1 MKKLLLLCAIMLA
14 TVGVRAQDINLLDQ
28 TAPAEF
34 DMYSRPAEG
43 VYAIKVMSK
52 GYTGWMYNEGATY
65 RMTTNATLSS
75 LPKTY
80 LWKVTHLDGDN
91 LGSFTL
97 TCLNNDVPLTAQ
109 KNSHNIY
116 NTESDAVVA
125 ILKGERNWNVETF
138 EGINIYQRN
147 YSADQ
152 MTHKGDGTKPYLHT
166 NDGDNNS
173 FRYLGYWVGGF
184 NSNASEGTAC
194 VFQFYPYAKEF
205 VSEWK
210 ETNSQFLGYVG
221 GYPTS
226 SAEDFNNVTDYAEM
240 LAFQAE
246 NEILGIDPDKYY
258 RLVCVSPK
266 TGNNGDTNYNT
277 LTFDGTSNLVT
288 APEDNSKVS
297 QIFKFEPVDDADGKY
312 MLVSPNTGLYLNKIN
327 QGDYRSALV
336 AKGDAC
342 KLEIIAHAGVICQY
356 KLHNSESHDKH
367 CLFAENHPG
376 ERVPYACSGWD
387 DGADSP
393 SAWYLKV
400 VDKLNFVIGSAGWAT
415 THLPFDVV
423 MPETVK
429 AYAVESTTSASATL
443 TQKEDIP
450 AGQGAILEG
459 GEGTHTFTIATAS
472 TNWSENK
479 LFGTNVDQQVTGPA
493 YVLSMPE
500 GEKVG
505 LYPAKLTNGQ
515 FKNNANKAYLP
526 ASAVASDARFL
537 VFSFGDD
544 VETGITETENENV
557 KTENGEV
564 YDLSGRRV
572 QGAQKGIFIV
582 NGKKVVR

>member
-1 MKKLLLLCAIMLA
+1 MLA

-28 TAPAEF
+28 TAPVEF
-34 DMYSRPAEG
+34 DQYNRPAEG
-43 VYAIKVMSK
+43 VYAIKIMSK
-52 GYTGWMYNEGATY
+52 GYTGWMYNDGTY
-65 RMTTNATLSS
+65 YKMTTSATLSS
-75 LPKTY
+75 LHKTY
-80 LWKVTHLDGDN
+80 LWKVTHLNGEN

-97 TCLNNDVPLTAQ
+97 TCLYNDVALTAQ
-109 KNSHNIY
+109 TLSHNIS
-116 NTESDAVVA
+116 NTQQDAVVA
-125 ILKGERNWNVETF
+125 ILKGERNSNVKNF

-147 YSADQ
+147 YTAEQ
-152 MTHKGDGTKPYLHT
+152 MTIKGDGPNPYLHT
-166 NDGDNNS
+166 NDGNNS
-173 FRYLGYWVGGF
+173 FRYLSYWVGGF
-184 NSNASEGTAC
+184 NSNASTGTAC
-194 VFQFYPYAKEF
+194 VFQFYPYAKEY

-226 SAEDFNNVTDYAEM
+226 AAEDLNNVANYADM

-246 NEILGIDPDKYY
+246 NEIQGIDPDKYY
-258 RLVCVSPK
+258 RLVCVRPK
-266 TGNNGDTNYNT
+266 DNGGDSSYNT

-297 QIFKFEPVDDADGKY
+297 QIFNFEPVDGADGKY
-312 MLVSPNTGLYLNKIN
+312 MLVSPNTGRYLNKID
-327 QGDYRSALV
+327 QGTYRSALV
-336 AKGDAC
+336 VEKAAAC

-356 KLHNSESHDKH
+356 KLHNSESHAKH

-376 ERVPYACSGWD
+376 EQVPYACSGWD
-387 DGADSP
+387 DGANSA

-429 AYAVESTTSASATL
+429 AYAVESTSAASATL
-443 TQKEDIP
+443 TPKEDIP

-459 GEGTHTFTIATAS
+459 QGTHTLTIAKAS
-472 TNWSENK
+472 SDWTGNK
-479 LFGTNVDQQVTGPA
+479 LEGTNVDEQITGPA

-505 LYPAKLTNGQ
+505 LYSAELTNGQ

-526 ASAVASDARFL
+526 ASAVPSGARFL

-544 VETGITETENENV
+544 METGITETENENV

-572 QGAQKGIFIV
+572 LGVQRGIFIV

>member
-1 MKKLLLLCAIMLA
+1 MRKLLLLCAIMFSTIGA
-14 TVGVRAQDINLLDQ
+14 WAQDISLLQ
-28 TAPAEF
+28 TAPVDF
-34 DMYSRPAEG
+34 DQYSRPAEG

-52 GYTGWMYNEGATY
+52 NYTGWMYNEGATY

-80 LWKVTHLDGDN
+80 LWKVKHLDGDN

-116 NTESDAVVA
+116 NTEPDAVVA

-147 YSADQ
+147 YSAEQ
-152 MTHKGDGTKPYLHT
+152 MTKPGDGTKPYLHT
-166 NDGDNNS
+166 NDGDNS

-184 NSNASEGTAC
+184 NSNASTGTAC

-226 SAEDFNNVTDYAEM
+226 SAEDLNNVTDYAEM

-246 NEILGIDPDKYY
+246 NEMLGIDSDKYY
-258 RLVCVSPK
+258 RLVCKSPK
-266 TGNNGDTNYNT
+266 DNGGDSNYNT

-288 APEDNSKVS
+288 APEDSSKVS
-297 QIFKFEPVDDADGKY
+297 QIFKFEPVPGADGKY
-312 MLVSPNTGLYLNKIN
+312 LLVSPNTGLYLNKIN
-327 QGDYRSALV
+327 QGTYRSALV
-336 AKGDAC
+336 GKEDAC

-356 KLHNSESHDKH
+356 KLHNSESNDNKH

-429 AYAVESTTSASATL
+429 AYAVESTSAESATL
-443 TQKEDIP
+443 TQKDDIP
-450 AGQGAILEG
+450 AGEGAILEG
-459 GEGTHTFTIATAS
+459 QGTHTLTIAKAS
-472 TNWSENK
+472 SDWTENK
-479 LFGTNVDQQVTGPA
+479 LEGTNVDLQVTGPA

-500 GEKVG
+500 GKKVG
-505 LYPAKLTNGQ
+505 LYSAQLTNGQ

-544 VETGITETENENV
+544 METGITETENENV

-572 QGAQKGIFIV
+572 LGVQKGIFIV

>member
-1 MKKLLLLCAIMLA
+1 MRKLLLLCAIMLA

-109 KNSHNIY
+109 KNSHNIH

-152 MTHKGDGTKPYLHT
+152 MTNIGNGTKPYLHT
-166 NDGDNNS
+166 NDGDNS
-173 FRYLGYWVGGF
+173 FRYLSYWVGGF
-184 NSNASEGTAC
+184 NSNASTGTAC

-226 SAEDFNNVTDYAEM
+226 SAEDLNNVTDYAEM

-246 NEILGIDPDKYY
+246 NEMLGINPDKYY
-258 RLVCVSPK
+258 RLVCVRPK
-266 TGNNGDTNYNT
+266 DNDGDSNYNT

-336 AKGDAC
+336 GKGDAC

-356 KLHNSESHDKH
+356 KLHNSESHDEH

-400 VDKLNFVIGSAGWAT
+400 VDKLNFTIGSAGWAT

-493 YVLSMPE
+493 YVLSMPAGKE
-500 GEKVG
+500 VG
-505 LYPAKLTNGQ
+505 LYSAELTDNQ

-526 ASAVASDARFL
+526 ASAVANGARFL

-544 VETGITETENENV
+544 METGITETENGKRKGENY
-557 KTENGEV
+557 NV
-564 YDLSGRRV
+564 YDLAGRRV
-572 QGAQKGIFIV
+572 LGVQKGIFIV
-582 NGKKVVR
+582 NGKKVVRQ